1 MFLSLCRYLLAER
14 RGLRRQVAQLAAKL
28 EAERERNRQREDDLT
43 SRWLTAN
50 GQYGIP
56 SRQASSPAPSMR
68 KPASVENAPLSA
80 LEEARL
86 EAYIREAQRVGKTK
100 ADAEQLFYE
109 QRGAKQME
117 AYSAPEGVF

>member
-1 MFLSLCRYLLAER
+1 MILSLCRYLLTER

-56 SRQASSPAPSMR
+56 SRQASTTVATAR
-68 KPASVENAPLSA
+68 KPVSVENTPLNA

-86 EAYIREAQRVGKTK
+86 NAYIEEAKRVGKTR